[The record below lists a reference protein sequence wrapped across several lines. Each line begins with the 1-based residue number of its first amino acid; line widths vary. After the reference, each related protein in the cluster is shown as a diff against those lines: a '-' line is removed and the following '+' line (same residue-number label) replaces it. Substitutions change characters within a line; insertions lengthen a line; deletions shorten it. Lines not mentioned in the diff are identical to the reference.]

1 VKITAIRC
9 DRMRL
14 PLDPAFR
21 AAWDPVPRRHFDATL
36 VRVETD
42 EGITGFGSGDT
53 MDGFEPFAELFTGR
67 DPLRIAG
74 HVRTIESI
82 GFHAGRY
89 WPLEAALW
97 DIIGKV
103 TGQPVSVLF
112 GGARDRVPA
121 YASFGEAKDP
131 QSRAEAALAAL
142 AAGFTAMKIR
152 VFRTGVADSLEA
164 MRLVR
169 AAVGPDVTL
178 MADLNQWWRMAGD
191 LSPALD
197 LTEVRRIAAELASL
211 GVCWLEEPLP
221 GGDLEGMRALRGQ
234 IRVAG
239 GEMART
245 PAELLAALDA
255 DALDVYQPDVVLAVG
270 MLRARTIGELALLKN
285 RWFTPH
291 TWTNGL
297 GLLANLHVVA
307 GVGGGPYVEYPWDPP
322 GWTPERRDFFLAEPV
337 RIDADGYLNVPAA
350 PGLGAEIDEAAIAH
364 YTHPRTGSQLCT
376 TSSSSAANS
385 PTRPTARRWSR

>member
-1 VKITAIRC
+1 MKITAIRL

-14 PLDPAFR
+14 PLDPPFH

-42 EGITGFGSGDT
+42 EGITGYGSGDT
-53 MDGFEPFAELFTGR
+53 MDGFEPFESLFTGR
-67 DPLRIAG
+67 DPLAIAD

-97 DIIGKV
+97 DVIGQV

-112 GGARDRVPA
+112 GGASRRLPA
-121 YASFGEAKDP
+121 YASFGEAKSP
-131 QSRAEAALAAL
+131 RARAEAAVAAK
-142 AAGFTAMKIR
+142 AAGFRAVKIR
-152 VFRTGVADSLEA
+152 ISRTDLVSSLESVRA
-164 MRLVR
+164 VR
-169 AAVGPDVTL
+169 AAVGPDMAI

-191 LSPALD
+191 LSPVLD
-197 LTEVRRIAAELASL
+197 LAQVRRIAAELAEL
-211 GVCWLEEPLP
+211 GVFWLEEPLP
-221 GGDLEGMRALRGQ
+221 GGDLDGMRALRGQ

-245 PAELLAALDA
+245 PAELLAALEA
-255 DALDVYQPDVVLAVG
+255 GALDVLQPDVVLAVG
-270 MLRARTIGELALLKN
+270 MLRARTIAELALLRH

-307 GVGGGPYVEYPWDPP
+307 GVGGGPYVEFPWDPP
-322 GWTPERRDFFLAEPV
+322 GWTEERRDFFLADPV
-337 RIDADGYLNVPAA
+337 RIDPDGHLTVPAA
-350 PGLGAEIDEAAIAH
+350 PGLGARIA
-364 YTHPRTGSQLCT
+364 PDAL
-376 TSSSSAANS
+376 
-385 PTRPTARRWSR
+385 TRYAR

>member
-1 VKITAIRC
+1 VKIRAIRL
-9 DRMRL
+9 DRLRL
-14 PLDPAFR
+14 PLDPPFY
-21 AAWDPVPRRHFDATL
+21 AAWDPEPRRHFDATL

-42 EGITGFGSGDT
+42 EGITGYGSGDT
-53 MDGFEPFAELFTGR
+53 MDGFEPFESLFLGK
-67 DPLRIAG
+67 DPLRIID

-112 GGARDRVPA
+112 GGARDRLPG
-121 YASFGEAKDP
+121 YASFGEARTP
-131 QSRAEAALAAL
+131 QDRAEAALSAKS
-142 AAGFTAMKIR
+142 AGFQACKIR
-152 VFRTGVADSLEA
+152 ISRTDWAASLEA
-164 MRLVR
+164 VR
-169 AAVGPDVTL
+169 AVRDVAGDDFTI
-178 MADLNQWWRMAGD
+178 MCDLNQWWRMSGD

-197 LTEVRRIAAELASL
+197 LSQVRRIAAELASL

-221 GGDLEGMRALRGQ
+221 GSDLAGMRSLRDLLR
-234 IRVAG
+234 IAG

-245 PAELLAALDA
+245 PADLLAAMDA

-270 MLRARTIGELALLKN
+270 MLRARTIAELALLRN

-297 GLLANLHVVA
+297 GLLANLHVVC
-307 GVGGGPYVEYPWDPP
+307 GVGGGPYVEFPYDPP
-322 GWTPERRDFFLAEPV
+322 GWTEERRDFFLAEPV
-337 RIDADGYLNVPAA
+337 RIDAEGYLNVPAA
-350 PGLGAEIDEAAIAH
+350 PGLGAQIDEAAVTQWRI
-364 YTHPRTGSQLCT
+364 P
-376 TSSSSAANS
+376 
-385 PTRPTARRWSR
+385 